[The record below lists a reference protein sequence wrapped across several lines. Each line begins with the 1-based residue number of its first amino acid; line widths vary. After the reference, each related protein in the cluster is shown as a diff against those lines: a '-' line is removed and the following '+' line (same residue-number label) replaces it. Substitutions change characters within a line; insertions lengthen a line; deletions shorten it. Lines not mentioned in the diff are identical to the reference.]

1 MKKPYDPAGAGKKPA
16 VLRPGTPRPGVKK
29 LPIRPEAPKRGVQP
43 LPGKARPAQ
52 APKAFAL
59 KQLKKFKAEAKGR
72 NK

>member
-1 MKKPYDPAGAGKKPA
+1 MKNLYDPAGAGKKPA
-16 VLRPGTPRPGVKK
+16 VRKSPAPSMPAKK
-29 LPIRPEAPKRGVQP
+29 LPVRPGAPQRGVQP